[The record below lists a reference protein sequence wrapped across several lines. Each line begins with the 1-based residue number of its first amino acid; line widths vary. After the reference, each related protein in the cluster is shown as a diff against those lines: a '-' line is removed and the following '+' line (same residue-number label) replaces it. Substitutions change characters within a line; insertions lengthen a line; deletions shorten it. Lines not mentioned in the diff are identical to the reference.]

1 MTTSPS
7 RAEREARQLLTGFF
21 ALQCQR
27 APDALAIDIPNG
39 RPEGRVTATY
49 AELAEFAAA
58 VERRLAS
65 VVSGESLVALLFP
78 RTSPATYACQ
88 LGVMQAG
95 AAYVSLDPALPDA
108 RLADIITDAGPV
120 AILTDDEHL
129 ERARQ
134 LGLDESR
141 VFVVGDDERAVDSTA
156 APAWLGPDTLAYV
169 IYTSGTTGRPK
180 GVMIEHRAIVNLI
193 ASDVVDLEMRPGD
206 RVAQTS
212 SHSYDSSVEEIWMAL
227 AAGATLVV
235 LDDVA
240 VRAGPDVLPWLERER
255 ITVWCPSPSLLRATG
270 CRRPDATPQGIRL
283 VYVGGEAMPPDVVSV
298 WAPGRRLVNGYGPTE
313 CAVVATRAEMQ
324 PGRPIAIGRPIAN
337 NLAWV
342 VEGVNGDLRE
352 VPPGERGELCLGG
365 RGLARGYWRASD
377 LTAAKFIEHPEF
389 GRLYRTGDLAS
400 RTADGELFCYGRR
413 DSQVKVRGH
422 RVELEDVESHLARLP
437 GVRAAACA
445 LRGHSLVALLVALD
459 PASPPAPEALASA
472 TSEELPSH
480 MVPTRFTIVDTLPMT
495 AGGKLDRP
503 AVSEL
508 IDGLAAPVTAV
519 ATPPDDPL
527 EALIVACAERALGL
541 EGRVPVD
548 AHLFDEL
555 GADSLGAAEIV
566 TALREHA
573 ETASLT
579 VRDVYEAATVRRLA
593 ARVDRA
599 NHDASARVTAA
610 AGGPGSTSAEQPSAS
625 ASGSATRMTVLQTL
639 WLATTFAV
647 NTAILGVIAV
657 VLLPWLVTTLGLVP
671 FLVALPVLVALGL
684 VLRAVLATA
693 LAVAVK
699 RSLIGRYT
707 ARREPVW
714 GTFHFRSWVVQRVAC
729 RLPWS
734 LVAGTEFH
742 AMLLR
747 ALGASIGR
755 NVHLHRGVDL
765 TTGGWDLLTIGDN
778 VTLSQ
783 DAALRL
789 VDIGHGIVTAGPI
802 TLEDDVTL
810 EVRAGVGP
818 NTRIERGAMLTALSS
833 LSPGA
838 RIPTG
843 ERWTGVPAEPD
854 GLSPARP
861 AFTRQAREFT
871 PVAHGLIMLAAR
883 LGTTAL
889 FTAPVVAV
897 AIALALVYDAAAG
910 DLLAWLAA
918 PVWHRTSI
926 VCIGALT
933 FAPLPMTL
941 FADMLVVRALGPI
954 APGVISPRSLEY
966 VRVWVKTH
974 VVNQAGPWLSG
985 ALAWRTWLIG
995 AGMRLGPHAEV
1006 STIIDVIPEQ
1016 VEMGAGTFLTDG
1028 IYLGGPRV
1036 HRGTVTMAP
1045 TRLGERVFV
1054 GNHAVVPCGQQVPD
1068 EVLIGVCT
1076 VADDSRLQARSA
1088 WFGHPAFALA
1098 RRPDEIDS
1106 SAFAPSWPRYVARL
1120 FFEAARF
1127 VLPLMPVLVAVFWLG
1142 TLFRAA
1148 DVWPRALV
1156 FLWVAPAVT
1165 LVAGGATVV
1174 FVLAL
1179 KWMLLGRVRPGRH
1192 DFWSCWCFRWDLLYV
1207 AWQQLA
1213 RPLLT
1218 GLEGT
1223 LLLAW
1228 YLRAMGARIGRRVL
1242 LGRGFAQVVDP
1253 DMLQFDDDATVRGLL
1268 QAHTFEGRVL
1278 KIDRV
1283 RVRGRATVGSQA
1295 LLFYGTDVG
1304 AGTRV
1309 GAHSVVMKRER
1320 LPAGQVYE
1328 GCPTRLR
1335 ATPAEG

>member
-1 MTTSPS
+1 V
-7 RAEREARQLLTGFF
+7 
-21 ALQCQR
+21 AL
-27 APDALAIDIPNG
+27 DIPNG
-39 RPEGRVTATY
+39 RPEGRATATY
-49 AELAEFAAA
+49 AELAESAAA
-58 VERRLAS
+58 VQHRLAS
-65 VVSGESLVALLFP
+65 VVTGESLVALLFP
-78 RTSPATYACQ
+78 RTSLATYACQ

-108 RLADIITDAGPV
+108 RLVDIITDASAV
-120 AILTDDEHL
+120 AILTDEQHV

-134 LGLDESR
+134 LGLDASR
-141 VFVVGDDERAVDSTA
+141 VIVATDDRRDIDRPA
-156 APAWLGPDTLAYV
+156 ATPPAWLGPETLAYV

-193 ASDVVDLEMRPGD
+193 ATDVADLEMRPGD

-212 SHSYDSSVEEIWMAL
+212 SHSYDSSVEEIWMAF

-255 ITVWCPSPSLLRATG
+255 ITVWCPSPTLLRATG
-270 CRRPDATPQGIRL
+270 CRRPEATPRGIRL

-313 CAVVATRAEMQ
+313 CAVVATRAEMR
-324 PGRPIAIGRPIAN
+324 PGRPISIGRPIAN

-342 VEGVNGDLRE
+342 LAGVNGDLRE
-352 VPPGERGELCLGG
+352 AAPGERGELCLGG
-365 RGLARGYWRASD
+365 RGLARGYWRAPG
-377 LTAAKFIEHPEF
+377 LTAAKFIEHPRL

-445 LRGHSLVALLVALD
+445 LRGHSLVALVVALE
-459 PASPPAPEALASA
+459 PGSPPAPDALGSA
-472 TSEELPSH
+472 MSAELPSH
-480 MVPTRFTIVDTLPMT
+480 MVPTRFTMVEALPMT

-503 AVSEL
+503 AVS
-508 IDGLAAPVTAV
+508 GLVDALTEPAPTTASAAPT
-519 ATPPDDPL
+519 DDPL
-527 EALIVACAERALGL
+527 EALVVACVERALGL
-541 EGRVPVD
+541 AGRVSVN
-548 AHLFDEL
+548 AHFFDDL
-555 GADSLGAAEIV
+555 GADSLGAAELV
-566 TALREHA
+566 TALREHD
-573 ETASLT
+573 ETAGLT
-579 VRDVYEAATVRRLA
+579 VRDLYGAPTARRLA
-593 ARVDRA
+593 AKVGQ
-599 NHDASARVTAA
+599 DAARGPSHSPVPA
-610 AGGPGSTSAEQPSAS
+610 AGSRSLDPAAPAS
-625 ASGSATRMTVLQTL
+625 ASPSAIRMAVLQTI
-639 WLATTFAV
+639 WLTITFVA
-647 NTAILGVIAV
+647 NAALLGVIAV
-657 VLLPWLVTTLGLVP
+657 VVLPSLAMTLGLVP
-671 FLVALPVLVALGL
+671 FLLASPLLAALAYLA
-684 VLRAVLATA
+684 RAGLATVFT
-693 LAVAVK
+693 VAVK
-699 RSLIGRYT
+699 RRLIGRYT
-707 ARREPVW
+707 PRREPVW
-714 GTFHFRSWVVQRVAC
+714 GTFHFRNWVVQRAAC
-729 RLPWS
+729 RMPWS
-734 LVAGTEFH
+734 LAAGTEFQ

-747 ALGASIGR
+747 LLGARIGR
-755 NVHLHRGVDL
+755 DVQLLRGVDL

-778 VTLSQ
+778 VTLNQ

-789 VDIGHGIVTAGPI
+789 VEIEHGFVTAGPI
-802 TLEDDVTL
+802 TIEDDVTI

-818 NTRIERGAMLTALSS
+818 NTHLGRGAALTALSS

-838 RIPTG
+838 RIPAG
-843 ERWTGVPAEPD
+843 ARWTGVPAEPD
-854 GLSPARP
+854 GLALPRP
-861 AFTRQAREFT
+861 AITRAARELS
-871 PVAHGLIMLAAR
+871 PVAHGLVMVAAR
-883 LGTTAL
+883 LGTTLLFTVPIVAVSAGLAL
-889 FTAPVVAV
+889 FHQAS
-897 AIALALVYDAAAG
+897 AA
-910 DLLAWLAA
+910 DVLAWLAS
-918 PVWHRTSI
+918 PSLTRTSAVTI
-926 VCIGALT
+926 VALT
-933 FAPLPMTL
+933 AAPLVLTL
-941 FADMLVVRALGPI
+941 FLDLMLVRALGPI

-974 VVNQAGPWLSG
+974 LVNQAGPWLSG
-985 ALAWRTWLIG
+985 ALAWRTWLVA
-995 AGMRLGPHAEV
+995 AGMRVGRHAEL
-1006 STIIDVIPEQ
+1006 STVIDVIPEQ
-1016 VEMGAGTFLTDG
+1016 VSIGEGVFLTDG
-1028 IYLGGPRV
+1028 VYLGGPRAD
-1036 HRGTVTMAP
+1036 RGTVTMAS
-1045 TRLGERVFV
+1045 TRLGDRVFV
-1054 GNHAVVPCGQQVPD
+1054 GNHAVIPCGQRVPD

-1076 VADDSRLQARSA
+1076 VADDSRLEARSA

-1098 RRPDEIDS
+1098 RRPEEIDG

-1127 VLPLMPVLVAVFWLG
+1127 ALPLAPVLVTIVWLT
-1142 TLFRAA
+1142 TLLRSAA
-1148 DVWPRALV
+1148 LWPPALV
-1156 FLWVAPAVT
+1156 FLWVAPGVT
-1165 LVAGGATVV
+1165 LASAGTLCL

-1179 KWMLLGRVRPGRH
+1179 KWTLLGRVKPGRH